1 MHISLTD
8 PAPPPSLSVI
18 VPTYNEHDRLAVL
31 VEAIFAAYASEGVD
45 GELVIVDDNSPDGTG
60 ALADQLARRYR
71 ITVLHR
77 AGKLGLGTAVVE
89 GFAAASA
96 SIVGVIDGDLSHPPR
111 MLPRML
117 AVMQNHV
124 ADVVIGSRYIPGG
137 GTHNWGPGRLL
148 MSRAACVMARGVTP
162 IRDATSGFFLIRRDL
177 AGGVKIS
184 ARGFKICLEL
194 LVRGRPRTV
203 VEVPYVF
210 EGRTAGESKMNLKE
224 AIGYVDQLR
233 ALRRFIRKHPAL
245 DQKYLRLT
253 ADQLQREPSAH
264 P

>member
-1 MHISLTD
+1 LTD
-8 PAPPPSLSVI
+8 PAAPPALSVV

-31 VEAIFAAYASEGVD
+31 VEAIFAAYSGEGVE

-60 ALADQLARRYR
+60 ALADELARRYR
-71 ITVLHR
+71 ITVVHR
-77 AGKLGLGTAVVE
+77 AGKLGLGTAVIE

-96 SIVGVIDGDLSHPPR
+96 PVVGVIDGDLSHPPR
-111 MLPRML
+111 TLPRML
-117 AVMQNHV
+117 AVMQNHS

-148 MSRAACVMARGVTP
+148 MSRMACLMARGVTP
-162 IRDATSGFFLIRRDL
+162 VRDATSGFFLIRRDL

-184 ARGFKICLEL
+184 AGGFKICLEL

-210 EGRTAGESKMNLKE
+210 EGRTAGESKMNMKE
-224 AIGYVDQLR
+224 AIGYLDQLNE
-233 ALRRFIRKHPAL
+233 LRRFIRAQPAL
-245 DQKYLRLT
+245 DQKYVRLT
-253 ADQLQREPSAH
+253 ADQLQREPPARS
-264 P
+264 